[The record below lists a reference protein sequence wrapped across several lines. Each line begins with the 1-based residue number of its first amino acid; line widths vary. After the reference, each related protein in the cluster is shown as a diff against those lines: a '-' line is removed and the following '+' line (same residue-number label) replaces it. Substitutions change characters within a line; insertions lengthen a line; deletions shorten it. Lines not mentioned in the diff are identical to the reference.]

1 MHAAMTGN
9 GKNLE
14 AGNLLEEQYS
24 LFFPIGDPCGVQLVS
39 SFHRRLEKEKQR
51 RQVVERFWGHG
62 NKKAAGSCTFHS

>member
-39 SFHRRLEKEKQR
+39 SFHRRLEEEKQWR
-51 RQVVERFWGHG
+51 GFGGTGIRKRQVAVHF
-62 NKKAAGSCTFHS
+62 TVD